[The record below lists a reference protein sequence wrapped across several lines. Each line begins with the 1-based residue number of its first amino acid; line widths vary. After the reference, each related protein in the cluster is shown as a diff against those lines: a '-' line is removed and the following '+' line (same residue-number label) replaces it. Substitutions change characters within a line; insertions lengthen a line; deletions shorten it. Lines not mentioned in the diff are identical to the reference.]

1 MPDVVSVDALFQGTL
16 KTIRMTPGDAPKASI
31 IDFVMA
37 VTGQTNDNA
46 GKTIRR
52 LIELSEI
59 GRTFSSTLEKFQF
72 PGPGQ
77 RGQYV
82 LSASQCMELAM
93 ILPHNTAKIFRC
105 YTASIVTRVFAGD
118 PTLHDV
124 IKKNDLSNDTIH
136 QFARLDVQRA
146 IGDETIRMTPGATPK
161 ASIMDFVM
169 AVTGQ
174 TNDNAGKTIR
184 KLQITYDFVGKCERF
199 QFPGIGQREQ
209 YVLDAREAIHLLMI
223 LPGRSARMFRVECVQ
238 LLTQLFAG
246 DPALHALLEENH
258 LLGDAT
264 QSFCNYLDAAAPAI
278 MAAAALEDKEDPH
291 TICKEWMHDNL
302 KRISFAASM
311 CPTCSDCTPRDVSFA
326 QATSTM
332 EQIIPGT
339 NYRADILVQLANK
352 DYAAVEVAH
361 THLTSRKRAFECDEA
376 GIETYEVQT
385 SIVQDAMA
393 STADI
398 HVLLTTNTKIRKC
411 IACAST

>member
-1 MPDVVSVDALFQGTL
+1 MPDVVSMDALFQANMYP
-16 KTIRMTPGDAPKASI
+16 IRMTPGDAPKASI
-31 IDFVMA
+31 IDFVIA
-37 VTGQTNDNA
+37 VTGKDKNHA
-46 GKTIRR
+46 AAAIRN
-52 LIELSEI
+52 L
-59 GRTFSSTLEKFQF
+59 
-72 PGPGQ
+72 
-77 RGQYV
+77 
-82 LSASQCMELAM
+82 
-93 ILPHNTAKIFRC
+93 NT
-105 YTASIVTRVFAGD
+105 
-118 PTLHDV
+118 
-124 IKKNDLSNDTIH
+124 KNIMSFVN
-136 QFARLDVQRA
+136 VQ
-146 IGDETIRMTPGATPK
+146 
-161 ASIMDFVM
+161 
-169 AVTGQ
+169 
-174 TNDNAGKTIR
+174 
-184 KLQITYDFVGKCERF
+184 RF
-199 QFPGIGQREQ
+199 QFPGAGQKTQ
-209 YVLDAREAIHLLMI
+209 YVLDARQAIGLLMA
-223 LPGRSARMFRVECVQ
+223 LPGSSPRMFRMECVQ

-339 NYRADILVQLANK
+339 NYRADILVQLANE